1 MTAADVTNHIR
12 LDDQGRAWV
21 DDSNVKVIEIA
32 LDHVA
37 YGWSAEEIQR
47 QHSHLTLAQVHA
59 ALAFYYDHQSEFD
72 KSIAGSLSRAD
83 KLAAQNADSPGRR
96 RLRALGLIP

>member
-1 MTAADVTNHIR
+1 MTATDVVNHIR
-12 LDDQGRAWV
+12 LDHQGRAWV

-32 LDHVA
+32 LNHVA

-47 QHSHLTLAQVHA
+47 QHSHLNLAQIHA

-72 KSIAGSLSRAD
+72 KAIAESLSRVE
-83 KLAAQNADSPGRR
+83 KLAAENADSPGRR
-96 RLRALGLIP
+96 RLRASGLIP

>member
-12 LDDQGRAWV
+12 FDDQGRAWV
-21 DDSNVKVIEIA
+21 DDTRIKVIEIA

-37 YGWSAEEIQR
+37 YGWSADEIQR

-59 ALAFYYDHQSEFD
+59 ALAFYYDHQTEFD
-72 KSIAGSLSRAD
+72 KAIAESLSRAE
-83 KLAAQNADSPGRR
+83 KLAAQNSDSPGRR

>member
-1 MTAADVTNHIR
+1 MTAADVTTHIR
-12 LDDQGRAWV
+12 FDDQGRAWV
-21 DDSNVKVIEIA
+21 DDTNVKVIEIA

-59 ALAFYYDHQSEFD
+59 TLAFYYDHQSEFD
-72 KSIAGSLSRAD
+72 KAIADSLSRAD
-83 KLAAQNADSPGRR
+83 KLAAEHADSPGRR